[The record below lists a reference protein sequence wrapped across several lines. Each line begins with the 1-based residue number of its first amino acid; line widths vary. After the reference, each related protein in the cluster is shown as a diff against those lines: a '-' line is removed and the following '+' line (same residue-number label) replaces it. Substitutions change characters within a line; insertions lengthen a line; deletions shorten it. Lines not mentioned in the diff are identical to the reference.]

1 MFEEQKGAPA
11 QISTVK
17 KKYEASKSGTD
28 AALRDAKEPLD
39 PKDQGDVKSELP
51 NDGQD
56 FKEQVGNSDAL
67 YSLGGLSSLPVDGQE
82 SFMDTVKDTAEWL
95 WKRAVDIFNMIV
107 DYVYNRVATVRRRI
121 TRLKYLFNDHGVS
134 LKECTYP
141 GTITRLTSEINVP
154 RTPDFAL
161 KTLEH
166 AQKVYNTTM
175 SQQNQITKVTR
186 PFPPE
191 TTREQ
196 LLNFAESVS
205 YSYTTALGG
214 KKVKDNIYEIELPSG
229 FQVMKSVINRKRGF
243 NGFTLTEFFRPK
255 IKIKVPENFIA
266 SAEIVQRLLLK
277 ADVLL
282 MDVEKT
288 HKSQRSFSNAFQRSV
303 DPLKKS
309 VRDYPP
315 ATKEELLKYYRWLV
329 NYQHRTVTIPLN
341 YYLSVISASVDLAK
355 AQIHKTK

>member
-11 QISTVK
+11 QISTIK
-17 KKYEASKSGTD
+17 EKYEGSKTGTD
-28 AALRDAKEPLD
+28 AALRAAKEPLD
-39 PKDQGDVKSELP
+39 PKDQGSVKSELP
-51 NDGQD
+51 NDDED
-56 FKEQVGNSDAL
+56 FKEHVANSDSL
-67 YSLGGLSSLPVDGQE
+67 YSLGGLNSLSVDGNE
-82 SFMDTVKDTAEWL
+82 SFMDNVKDGVEWL

-121 TRLKYLFNDHGVS
+121 TRLKYTFNDHGVS
-134 LKECTYP
+134 LKECVYP
-141 GTITRLTSEINVP
+141 GTITRLTSEVNVS

-161 KTLEH
+161 KSLER
-166 AQKVYNTTM
+166 AQKVYNICM
-175 SQQNQITKVTR
+175 SQQNQITNVTR
-186 PFPPE
+186 TFPPE

-196 LLNFAESVS
+196 LLNFAQSLS
-205 YSYTTALGG
+205 YSYTNAMGG
-214 KKVKDNIYEIELPSG
+214 KKVKDNVYEVELPTG
-229 FQVMKSVINRKRGF
+229 FQVIKSVINRTRGF

-255 IKIKVPENFIA
+255 IKVNVPENFVA
-266 SAEIVQRLLLK
+266 SAEVVQRILLK

-309 VRDYPP
+309 VRNYP
-315 ATKEELLKYYRWLV
+315 AETKEELLKYYRWLV
-329 NYQHRTVTIPLN
+329 NYQHRTVSIPLN